1 MADPMTC
8 GCCAGTDKE
17 TPEAIYNAPGLQTIA
32 YRIGTQPQ
40 FRASML
46 ARLSSTDY
54 PALSRLTARA
64 EGDKGMDWT
73 VAVCDAVACAAHV
86 VTFYQERLIN
96 ESFLRTAT
104 ERRSVIELARLT
116 GYRAAPG
123 VAASTSLA
131 FTLEPSPGQLSLAA
145 QPVTIP
151 AGTRVQSIPDPG
163 QMAQTFETVV
173 DLPARVEWNAMP
185 VVGSTLPLIAAGS
198 TDLYVAGTGL
208 QISQGD
214 SIALVTAARYSSI
227 PANDPSLVVWIDR
240 VEEDKSLDI
249 TRLSWT
255 RPLTASWDATAANG
269 FRAHVF
275 RQRAAL
281 FGAAAPD
288 ANLLANSGNAALF
301 DGTKV
306 PDFKWPKFE
315 VPKTGPFDLDALYSK
330 VVGGSW
336 VASVTKASG
345 ISDAFEATLA
355 KGLGPVS
362 GGLIGGMTGV
372 YIGVS
377 WVIAMV
383 GEHLSTTLYRISA
396 VDQLSRSDFALSAKI
411 TRLHVDGNATAD
423 TLDPRTTLLM
433 VQSEELIPVPRPVRY
448 PVYGST
454 LVLGVSRPG
463 LAPGQKIAVNGKR
476 QRVTLPRDT
485 GIVKFIG
492 QPTRVAQ
499 AGETFPVLGA
509 PASEI
514 SPGFWQPIP
523 FDALGNPGLTGTL
536 RWTVLDH
543 DGHSMQLDAA
553 AGTLAF
559 TPATRDDSTLSEVV
573 TLLGGIDAVKL
584 TPTTTTLALASVLV
598 NCYDRSTVAVNAN
611 IADATHGETVTEIA
625 GSGNASLPAQ
635 SFTLKQAPLTYVS
648 SPSSPQ
654 GATSTLEVRVN
665 SLLWAEVPF
674 RYSHSPKEHV
684 YDTWQ
689 DDMGVTRINFGGDG
703 ARLPTG
709 QSNVRLRYRKGI
721 GSAGNLRSGQLTSL
735 LTRPLGVKS
744 VVNANDATG
753 GADAED
759 LTSARMNAPLRI
771 LTLDRAVSLSDY
783 ADYARAFA
791 GVAKAHA
798 MWIGNGPGRGIH
810 VTIAGADGKP
820 IPDGSDTQSYLV
832 ASLRAYGDPLMPLT
846 VHTYTKATFTLKLAI
861 AYTADADPVATT
873 AAVVATLRAAYAF
886 DARAFGQPVNID
898 EVYAIVQSV
907 PGVLAVD
914 IQRLYRTEVGPVG
927 PQPVAQLVAALPAL
941 RADGTVSPA
950 ELLTLDPAP
959 FELGAMA

>member
-1 MADPMTC
+1 MADPMSC

-17 TPEAIYNAPGLQTIA
+17 TPEAIYNAPGLSA
-32 YRIGTQPQ
+32 VVYRIGTQPT

-54 PALSRLTARA
+54 PALSGLTARA
-64 EGDKGMDWT
+64 DADKGMDWT
-73 VAVCDAVACAAHV
+73 VALCDAFACAADV
-86 VTFYQERLIN
+86 LTFYQERLVN
-96 ESFLRTAT
+96 ESYLRTAG
-104 ERRSVIELARLT
+104 ERRSVLELARLI
-116 GYRAAPG
+116 GYRPSPG

-131 FTLEPSPGQLSLAA
+131 FTLEASPGQLSLAA

-163 QMAQTFETVV
+163 QMAQTFETIV

-185 VVGSTLPLIAAGS
+185 VLDTTLPIIAPGS

-208 QISQGD
+208 QIAPGD
-214 SIALVTAARYSSI
+214 AIALVTALRYSTI
-227 PANDPSLVVWIDR
+227 PTNDASDVFWVER
-240 VEEDKSLDI
+240 MEEDLTLGV
-249 TRLSWT
+249 TRLVFSD
-255 RPLTASWDATAANG
+255 PLSDKWNTVAANG

-288 ANLLANSGNAALF
+288 ANLLVNENNKGLF
-301 DGTKV
+301 SPQDV
-306 PDFKWPKFE
+306 PHAQWIDFK
-315 VPKTGPFDLDALYSK
+315 VSQNGPFDLDAIYSK
-330 VVGGSW
+330 VVGGGWAVS
-336 VASVTKASG
+336 VSASMGK
-345 ISDAFEATLA
+345 FEAMLLKKLT
-355 KGLGPVS
+355 PIT
-362 GGLIGGMTGV
+362 GGLIGLMTGT
-372 YIGVS
+372 Y
-377 WVIAMV
+377 V
-383 GEHLSTTLYRISA
+383 GGTVAIPAVEQHLTTTLYRISA
-396 VDQLSRSDFALSAKI
+396 VDQLSHSAFGLSAKI
-411 TRLHVDGNATAD
+411 TRLHVDGATTD
-423 TLDPRTTLLM
+423 TMLDPRVTLM
-433 VQSEELIPVPRPVRY
+433 FVQSEELVPVARPVRY

-454 LVLGVSRPG
+454 LILGVSRPG
-463 LAPGQKIAVNGKR
+463 IRPGQKIAVSGKR

-485 GIVKFIG
+485 GIVTFIG
-492 QPTRVAQ
+492 HPARVAE

-509 PASEI
+509 PASEL

-543 DGHSMQLDAA
+543 DGHSIQLDAA

-559 TPATRDDSTLSEVV
+559 TPATQTDPILSEVV
-573 TLLGGIDAVKL
+573 TLLSAIDAVAL
-584 TPTTTTLALASVLV
+584 TPTTTMLALASVLA
-598 NCYDRSTVAVNAN
+598 NCYDRATVAVNAN

-625 GSGNASLPAQ
+625 GSGSAALAEQ

-648 SPSSPQ
+648 SASAPE
-654 GATSTLEVRVN
+654 GAVSTLQVRVN

-674 RYSHSPKEHV
+674 RYSHGPTEHI
-684 YDTWQ
+684 YDTSQ
-689 DDMGVTRINFGGDG
+689 DDSGVTRVHFGGEG
-703 ARLPTG
+703 AHLPTG

-721 GSAGNLRSGQLTSL
+721 GSEGNLRSGQLTSL
-735 LTRPLGVKS
+735 LTRPLGVKA

-753 GADAED
+753 GADPED
-759 LTSARMNAPLRI
+759 LTSARLNAPLRI

-810 VTIAGADGKP
+810 VSIAGAHGSP
-820 IPDGSDTQSYLV
+820 IPDGSDAQSHLV

-846 VHTYTKATFTLKLAI
+846 VHTYAQATFTLKLAVT
-861 AYTADADPVATT
+861 YTAEADPLVT
-873 AAVVATLRAAYAF
+873 AADVTNTLRAAYAF

-907 PGVLAVD
+907 QGVLAVD
-914 IQRLYRTEVGPVG
+914 IQRLYRTDAGPAA
-927 PQPVAQLVAALPAL
+927 PQPAAQLVAALPSV
-941 RADGTVSPA
+941 RGDGTVSPA

-959 FELGAMA
+959 FELGVMT